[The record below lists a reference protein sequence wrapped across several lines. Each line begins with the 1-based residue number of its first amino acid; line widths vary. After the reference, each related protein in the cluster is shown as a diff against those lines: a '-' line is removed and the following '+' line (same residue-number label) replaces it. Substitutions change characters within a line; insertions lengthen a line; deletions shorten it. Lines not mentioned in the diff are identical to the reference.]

1 VSINALSD
9 FVRPMYQDLDGVDRF
24 DTVERIGR
32 IARMLHPPTREL
44 ELLILF
50 SGLVKWLDKP
60 RNLSRTLLTR
70 HVTEDELRNTIAALH
85 RLEQPQTDAECAVAA
100 ATLIDSA
107 GVRGLA
113 ERFAHARRE
122 GLSIEDVARE
132 EPPQIPPWMDARART
147 LMIERIAEREKF
159 CRAVLVECGGLPPT

>member
-1 VSINALSD
+1 MSINALAD
-9 FVRPMYQDLDGVDRF
+9 FVRPLYQDLDGVNRF
-24 DTVERIGR
+24 DAIERIGR
-32 IARMLHPPTREL
+32 IARTLHPPTREL

-70 HVTEDELRNTIAALH
+70 HVAEGELRNTIAALH
-85 RLEQPQTDAECAVAA
+85 RLDAPETGAECAVAA
-100 ATLIDSA
+100 AMLIDSA

-132 EPPQIPPWMDARART
+132 EPPQVPQWMDARART

-159 CRAVLVECGGLPPT
+159 ARALLDEARR